1 MNFTNNFHYI
11 QGNEDDYVTNDEME
25 GIEDRKEVVQEI
37 SVAIN
42 NVNTSTIEFKAVVFR
57 VYNYVYFLLF

>member
-57 VYNYVYFLLF
+57 VYNYIYFLLS

>member
-1 MNFTNNFHYI
+1 
-11 QGNEDDYVTNDEME
+11 ME
-25 GIEDRKEVVQEI
+25 GIEDKKEVVQEI
-37 SVAIN
+37 SLAIN